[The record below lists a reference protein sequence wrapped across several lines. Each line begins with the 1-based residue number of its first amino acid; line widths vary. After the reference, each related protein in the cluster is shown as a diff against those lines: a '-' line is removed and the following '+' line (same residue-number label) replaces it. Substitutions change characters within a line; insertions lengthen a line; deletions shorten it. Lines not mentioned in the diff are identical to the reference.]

1 MHVAIDLL
9 AESPATLRLAARLL
23 LDHADVIE
31 GKTPA
36 NVPAG
41 TSGNIP
47 TPPPVVP
54 VPPAPAASNVLPF
67 VPPPPNVVPAAG
79 SPAPST
85 GSTPMVPP
93 APTAPTATPAASTL
107 APAVPVPPVPTTTPP
122 NALPAMTTTGPI
134 ERDSAGVPWD
144 ARIHQ
149 KGKGVKKDKTWKLIK
164 GIDPALVTAVVQEL
178 SAKGLI
184 QTPAAVGASSAPVSL
199 PPGVPPAPTQQG
211 SQGYQAGQLPI
222 PQAPGQGGGEAQAH
236 IPPAPGGTQAQA
248 VIPPAPAA
256 SVPVPP
262 AAVLGMPD
270 ANNAGVVQIDFRGL
284 VAKFTNARN
293 AGKLTPQQITEIINQ
308 AGAPSLQLLG
318 SMAHLVPV
326 ADALLD
332 AALLQA

>member
-1 MHVAIDLL
+1 VHVAIDLL
-9 AESPATLRLAARLL
+9 AETPATLRLAARLL

-47 TPPPVVP
+47 PPPPVVP
-54 VPPAPAASNVLPF
+54 VPPAPPASNVLPF
-67 VPPPPNVVPAAG
+67 VPPAPSATVAAIPDASTMAPPAAPMVPAAAL
-79 SPAPST
+79 PATSAP
-85 GSTPMVPP
+85 VPP
-93 APTAPTATPAASTL
+93 APAATAP
-107 APAVPVPPVPTTTPP
+107 VVPP
-122 NALPAMTTTGPI
+122 AQITGVI

-149 KGKGVKKDKTWKLIK
+149 KTKGVKKDKTWKLIK

-199 PPGVPPAPTQQG
+199 PPGIPPAPAQQG

-222 PQAPGQGGGEAQAH
+222 PQAPGQAEAQAH
-236 IPPAPGGTQAQA
+236 IPPAPGGAQAQA

-262 AAVLGMPD
+262 ATVLGMPD
-270 ANNAGVVQIDFRGL
+270 AGNSGVVQIDFRGL